1 MRAPLAQR
9 LADKLENLPN
19 TPGVYLMKDAKGR
32 IFYVGKAKKLRDR
45 IRSYALGTDTRRFVA
60 LLDVFLHD
68 LEVVLVHSEK
78 EALLLENELIKAH
91 QPRFN
96 VKLTDDKRFL
106 CLRLDVRQ
114 PYPRLQV
121 VRRFAKDGARY
132 FGPYHSAS
140 AIREALRIINRH
152 FQLRTCTDQVMR
164 NRSRPCLQYQIK
176 RCPAPCVF
184 DLSDGTYA
192 GNVKDVTAFLEGRQN
207 ELIEKLTER
216 MQAHAEA
223 MAFEAAGALR
233 DQIHAISRSLE
244 RQRMVT
250 SDFVNRDVVGLY
262 RQGPAI
268 EIHVMRT
275 RGGRLI
281 DARRFSF
288 EETEL
293 ETGDVLADF
302 ATRYYTEEGEVP
314 EEILFPSAMEWS
326 EALAALLADKAGRVV
341 RVLVPERGDKR
352 RLVELAEKNAHQAF
366 VDKERARGAAKDSL
380 ERLQRALR
388 LQKLPR
394 HIECMDISHLMGKHI
409 VASVVHLTDGAPDKA
424 RYRHYK
430 IKTTEGQDDF
440 TSMYEVVSRRLARGL
455 AQNDL
460 PDLLVIDGGKG
471 QLGAA
476 HAALRDF
483 NVTTLDLISL
493 AKARN
498 LVDGEEDGAVKGRGR
513 GAAKRGKAAKATA
526 ASAKLSEAGDAHTPL
541 PPLANAASPSTS
553 GPDEDQDPNADL
565 LGVPVPAKLPDPS
578 SPQKLKAHKT
588 AEATGTGAGESPSAN
603 DTATDADVDVD
614 AQSQTE
620 SETEAALRAFDEAG
634 DGETLNLEEEGLMQ
648 LAGLSED
655 DGAAPASPSSP
666 RATSAARSAER
677 VFVLGHKNPV
687 VLRQNSAE
695 LFVLVRAR
703 DEAHRF
709 AIGFHR
715 KLRQKAATRSVL
727 DDIPGV
733 GPKRRR
739 DLLRHFGSV
748 AQVQAQTEAAL
759 AEVVGKKL
767 AALIYESLQVRG
779 R

>member
-19 TPGVYLMKDAKGR
+19 TPGVYLMKDGR
-32 IFYVGKAKKLRDR
+32 GEIFYVGKAKKLRDR
-45 IRSYALGTDTRRFVA
+45 IRSYAAGTDTRSFVA
-60 LLDVFLHD
+60 LIDAMLDD
-68 LEVVLVHSEK
+68 LEVVLTHSEK

-132 FGPYHSAS
+132 FGPYHSAT
-140 AIREALRIINRH
+140 AIREALRLINRH

-164 NRSRPCLQYQIK
+164 NRARPCLQYQIK

-184 DLSDGTYA
+184 DLNDGTY
-192 GNVKDVTAFLEGRQN
+192 GTNVRDVVTFLEGRQS
-207 ELIEKLTER
+207 ELLDKLTER
-216 MQAHAEA
+216 MQTHAEA
-223 MAFEAAGALR
+223 MNFEAAAALR
-233 DQIHAISRSLE
+233 DQIHAINRSLE

-262 RQGPAI
+262 RQGPAV
-268 EIHVMRT
+268 EVHVMRT

-288 EETEL
+288 ARTEQETPEVLSDFASRYYAEETQAQ
-293 ETGDVLADF
+293 DVPD
-302 ATRYYTEEGEVP
+302 
-314 EEILFPSAMEWS
+314 EILFPLQMEWD
-326 EALAALLADKAGRVV
+326 EALASLLAERAGRGVK
-341 RVLVPERGDKR
+341 VLVPERGDKR
-352 RLVELAEKNAHQAF
+352 RLVELADKNAHQAF
-366 VDKERARGAAKDSL
+366 IDKERERGAAKDSL

-388 LQKLPR
+388 LKKLPR
-394 HIECMDISHLMGKHI
+394 RLECMDISHLMGEHI
-409 VASVVHLTDGAPDKA
+409 VASVVHFADGAPDKA

-430 IKTTEGQDDF
+430 IRTTQTQDDF
-440 TSMYEVVSRRLARGL
+440 QSMYEVISRRAAKGL
-455 AQNDL
+455 AAADL
-460 PDLLVIDGGKG
+460 PDLMVIDGGKG

-476 HAALRDF
+476 HAALRDQG
-483 NVTTLDLISL
+483 VTDVDLISL

-498 LVDGEEDGAVKGRGR
+498 LEEEGGLRGR
-513 GAAKRGKAAKATA
+513 RRGSKATKRSA
-526 ASAKLSEAGDAHTPL
+526 ATPGTDPAGGAGVEL
-541 PPLANAASPSTS
+541 PAATHA
-553 GPDEDQDPNADL
+553 GE
-565 LGVPVPAKLPDPS
+565 PS
-578 SPQKLKAHKT
+578 SGLQLADAVQLGDVAAAT
-588 AEATGTGAGESPSAN
+588 DVAEDAFDAGRRTGARTGAEP
-603 DTATDADVDVD
+603 
-614 AQSQTE
+614 
-620 SETEAALRAFDEAG
+620 EAATVQTPDSIEAMA
-634 DGETLNLEEEGLMQ
+634 DALEEENLLE
-648 LAGLSED
+648 LAGADASD
-655 DGAAPASPSSP
+655 PFAAPSPTSP
-666 RATSAARSAER
+666 RATTALRSAER
-677 VFVLGHKNPV
+677 VFVLDHKNPV

-709 AIGFHR
+709 AISYHR

-727 DDIPGV
+727 DDVPGI

-748 AQVQAQTEAAL
+748 GQVVAATEAQL
-759 AEVVGKKL
+759 AEVIGPK
-767 AALIYESLQVRG
+767 AAGVLHGSLQARK
-779 R
+779 RP